1 MSKATA
7 IEGVDLEGAA
17 LDFDANTVPLTPGVQ
32 LLEASAGTGKTFAL
46 AHLVLRLVTREEEP
60 LSLEQLLVVTFTEAA
75 AAELRDRIA
84 RRLQEALTLLETP
97 AAATTQPPDQVL
109 ADWLALQ
116 PPDPEVRDRLRGRLL
131 LALEEL
137 DRADITTIHGFCRR
151 TLQRRALEAGL
162 GPAVELENDDGE
174 RSRQVCH
181 DYWQQQVLGLAPEL
195 LAGLQSRGLGL
206 QRLQKLLG
214 QLDGDPALELDAL
227 PAAMAADQPLAPQ
240 LTALWPQLWERFVKE
255 WREHG
260 AALEQSFRRLPADW
274 KALGIQTKT
283 TPYAAKP
290 KTDRA
295 AQVDHW
301 IASLETTP
309 SYAMVLEL
317 REGGTT
323 ARSPKAL
330 LRDYF
335 HPAPWV
341 KLTAPMEGEGK
352 TLPEAP
358 LMEAI
363 AALVD
368 GPAELTLLHF
378 GHWGR
383 LELRRRRRQNGQMG
397 FGDLLLGLDPGPQ
410 GDRHAALIAAVR
422 QRYRVALVDEFQ
434 DTDPIQ
440 WRILESAFT
449 TGGHHLLVMVGD
461 PKQAIYRFRGG
472 ELATYRLAR
481 HRADAVHA
489 LRENRRSAE
498 PLVKGLN
505 ALMHIGLER
514 SELPAPKVLSRATKG
529 ELVLPAGERPLQLL
543 ACAQE
548 AELPEAMAGL
558 CLQLLERDLRLR
570 TAAADEGPAPTRPL
584 QPQDLCLLVRTHS
597 QAETLRRALDERGLP
612 SRLVSRGDV
621 FASEGATTLQ
631 RLLDALADPASDGRR
646 RLLAAS
652 PLLGWS
658 ATELATAT
666 PEAWAELAERLGRL
680 AQLLPRQGLMG
691 VLSQLLSTTGLARL
705 SLGGRLLA
713 DLQQAAELVQ
723 ERMHQQALP
732 AAAAADWLRRLRL
745 DPDREVPEA
754 HQLHS
759 DAADSAVA
767 VVTVH
772 RSKGLEYPVV
782 LCPYLWHAP
791 PAPTSSPRELGRRW
805 RPPGSAAPRL
815 DLHLSPYWG
824 PGRQAALADRQAQ
837 VQERERLAYVALTRA
852 QHLLVLG
859 WLDPLPA
866 KHTDN
871 PLTPWLQ
878 DASGQPRNEDDLP
891 LQRLDPAQ
899 LPPPG
904 RRWQRPAPEGALE
917 GGPLPRHRIDTS
929 WGRSSY
935 SSWTHGA
942 ASLAPEAR
950 EQGRDTDG
958 LVGETEVLGSA
969 EGVSGQTPAQSAR
982 TKDQDSKPL
991 TASERSLPNA
1001 TVVGQPWSRHG
1012 PLAEFPRGAGPGDTL
1027 HRILERLDY
1036 RQPTDTPAS
1045 VAVVQQELER
1055 AGLAPEL
1062 QPNLLAGLEQLRQ
1075 TPLGGELGSFGLA
1088 DLPLAERLN
1097 EMSFDLPLAIEPPDG
1112 LELPRDG
1119 FEKPYRRPPQV
1130 TAAGLAEVFAAH
1142 PGGLV
1147 DAGYARS
1154 LGGLEVASRGFLT
1167 GSIDLVFCQ
1176 GERWWVLDWKSNWIG
1191 ERDAEGRPLAC
1202 GPAHYDR
1209 QAMAAQMVERHY
1221 LLQAHLYLV
1230 ALHRYLRWRLP
1241 GYRPQRHLGG
1251 WVYAFL
1257 RGAPGPCQAEQ
1268 VPGMVVE
1275 RPPLQR
1281 LLALDALLQRG
1292 DRETGVRESDVRNTT
1307 A

>member
-1 MSKATA
+1 MSKATSL
-7 IEGVDLEGAA
+7 EGVDLDGADLVDTA

-60 LSLEQLLVVTFTEAA
+60 LSLDQLLVVTFTEAA
-75 AAELRDRIA
+75 AGELRDRIA

-97 AAATTQPPDQVL
+97 ATATTQPPDLVL

-116 PPDPEVRDRLRGRLL
+116 PPAPEAHDRLRGRLL

-162 GPAVELENDDGE
+162 GPAVQLENDDGE

-181 DYWQQQVLGLAPEL
+181 DYWQQQVLGLPPEL

-206 QRLQKLLG
+206 QRLLKLVR
-214 QLDGDPALELDAL
+214 QLDGDPALELDPL
-227 PAAMAADQPLAPQ
+227 PAEIAADQPLATQ
-240 LTALWPQLWERFVKE
+240 LTALWPQLWQSFVQE
-255 WREHG
+255 WRQRG
-260 AALEQSFRRLPADW
+260 AALEQSFRRLPGDW
-274 KALGIQTKT
+274 KAIGIKTKT
-283 TPYAAKP
+283 APYAANP
-290 KTDRA
+290 KNDRA
-295 AQVDHW
+295 AQVNRW
-301 IASLETTP
+301 IDSLETIP
-309 SYAMVLEL
+309 SYHAVLEL
-317 REGGTT
+317 REGDTSSK
-323 ARSPKAL
+323 SPKPL

-335 HPAPWV
+335 HPAPWG
-341 KLTAPMEGEGK
+341 KLTAPVEGEGK
-352 TLPEAP
+352 SLPEAP

-383 LELRRRRRQNGQMG
+383 QELRRRRQQSGQMG
-397 FGDLLLGLDPGPQ
+397 FGDLLMGLDPGHQ
-410 GDRHAALIAAVR
+410 GDRHAALITAVR

-472 ELATYRLAR
+472 ELATYHLAR
-481 HRADAVHA
+481 RRADAIHA

-498 PLVKGLN
+498 PLVNGLN
-505 ALMHIGLER
+505 ALMCAGLKR
-514 SELPAPKVLSRATKG
+514 SELPAPQVLSRATKG
-529 ELVLPAGERPLQLL
+529 ELVLPVGERPLQLL
-543 ACAQE
+543 ACAEE

-558 CLQLLERDLRLR
+558 CLQLLERDLHLR
-570 TAAADEGPAPTRPL
+570 IGAAAEGPAPTRPL
-584 QPQDLCLLVRTHS
+584 QPQDLCLLVRTHV

-621 FASEGATTLQ
+621 FASDGATTLQ
-631 RLLDALADPASDGRR
+631 RLLDALADPASDSRR

-658 ATELATAT
+658 AVELATAT

-680 AQLLPRQGLMG
+680 AQLLPRQGVMG
-691 VLSQLLSTTGLARL
+691 LLAQLLSTTGLARL

-805 RPPGSAAPRL
+805 RPPDSEAPRL

-866 KHTDN
+866 KHADN

-878 DASGQPRNEDDLP
+878 DASGQPRSNDDLP

-904 RRWQRPAPEGALE
+904 RRWRRPAPEGALE

-942 ASLAPEAR
+942 APLAPEAR

-958 LVGETEVLGSA
+958 LVGETEL
-969 EGVSGQTPAQSAR
+969 
-982 TKDQDSKPL
+982 
-991 TASERSLPNA
+991 NA
-1001 TVVGQPWSRHG
+1001 AVIGQPWSRHG

-1075 TPLGGELGSFGLA
+1075 TPLGGELGSFRLA

-1097 EMSFDLPLAIEPPDG
+1097 EMSFDLPLAIEPHDG

-1119 FEKPYRRPPQV
+1119 LEQPHRRPPQV

-1147 DAGYARS
+1147 DGGYARS
-1154 LGGLEVASRGFLT
+1154 LGRLEVASRGFLT

-1209 QAMAAQMVERHY
+1209 KAMAAQMVERHY

-1241 GYRPQRHLGG
+1241 GYRPEQHLGG

-1275 RPPLQR
+1275 QPPLQR
-1281 LLALDALLQRG
+1281 LLALDALLQSG
-1292 DRETGVRESDVRNTT
+1292 DRETG